1 MLDKGFYLSIY
12 GGYERII
19 KSHTTDTSGLDWLPS
34 FFVDLGLTSH
44 IRDWLWKTFIS
55 MGSNMWRL
63 NWRKVDGSPIRR
75 VSYTFD
81 PQSRLWLCGAPKFGD
96 VTCDQVLVQE
106 NGNIALNFA
115 ECIACTDT

>member
-1 MLDKGFYLSIY
+1 MNIGYKPKIGMMLEKGFYLSIY
-12 GGYERII
+12 GG
-19 KSHTTDTSGLDWLPS
+19 SSAW
-34 FFVDLGLTSH
+34 
-44 IRDWLWKTFIS
+44 
-55 MGSNMWRL
+55 
-63 NWRKVDGSPIRR
+63 
-75 VSYTFD
+75 D